1 MIARDF
7 ILDTLL
13 NEVVKVSFTKANG
26 EARDML
32 CTLREDLLPKT
43 ESKGSKKKNEEAVA
57 VYDLEKK
64 DWRSFRVDSINTF
77 EVTKKY
83 G

>member
-26 EARDML
+26 DARDMV

-43 ESKGSKKKNEEAVA
+43 ESKSSRKSNQEAVA